1 MVKPVRRASR
11 STVDHI
17 VERGGGGGVD
27 PDEATPINRSN
38 IVKLGN
44 LVVPEINASSYC
56 KGLCPT
62 FKFAKILCKSI
73 FDEWN
78 KEGKIN

>member
-1 MVKPVRRASR
+1 MLKPVHRASR

-17 VERGGGGGVD
+17 D
-27 PDEATPINRSN
+27 LSN

-44 LVVPEINASSYC
+44 LVVPVINASSYC